1 MVTMIRDIFDE
12 LIEEACKGKVLID
25 GEEWPIGF
33 DTIIFTDNK
42 DISYRNDRNLSCLVI
57 KNEDEFL
64 NLREYYGC
72 YTFICFIFKYIY

>member
-1 MVTMIRDIFDE
+1 MIRDIFDE

-25 GEEWPIGF
+25 GEEWSIGF

-64 NLREYYGC
+64 NLLE
-72 YTFICFIFKYIY
+72 KHVDM